1 MNAHRI
7 SRVAR
12 RALCMGS
19 AAILLA
25 TSGGAFAAEPADDPS
40 KEESDQQI
48 RQFLPGQ
55 SKKKSRKERGAEG
68 SQSSSNDTYTL
79 QLHDLRCKESMTDKG
94 GEKDAVT
101 IILRLAEHGNPDV
114 QPVTTLAVVCREG
127 SVIPLEDADTRKPIV
142 LYKGPLRSDL
152 ELTANIYV
160 ALPKGFSNVRD
171 ALRKYA
177 AATGTTLQTVGAA
190 TAEPGL
196 CAGRHGIETGRGQG
210 RHRRCPDRS
219 LERSRGETVC
229 KDRVKWVKG
238 YNKTKK
244 REKLLAHANQGSF
257 KLKTFKKKQW
267 CFGVE
272 SGKIKYVLTARL
284 VRESAG

>member
-1 MNAHRI
+1 MIAHRMYSI
-7 SRVAR
+7 AR
-12 RALCMGS
+12 RALCVGS
-19 AAILLA
+19 AALLFA
-25 TSGGAFAAEPADDPS
+25 TSGGSFAAEPAGDPS

-48 RQFLPGQ
+48 RQFLPGK
-55 SKKKSRKERGAEG
+55 SKKKSRKEGSAEG
-68 SQSSSNDTYTL
+68 TPSSSNDTYTL

-101 IILRLAEHGNPDV
+101 IVLRLAEQGNAEV
-114 QPVTTLAVVCREG
+114 QPVTTLAVVCQEG
-127 SVIPLEDADTRKPIV
+127 SVIPLEDAETRKPIV

-177 AATGTTLQTVGAA
+177 AATGTTLQTVGGA

-196 CAGRHGIETGRGQG
+196 ALAGTALKQDEVKGVVADALTEVWKGAA
-210 RHRRCPDRS
+210 
-219 LERSRGETVC
+219 ETVC

-244 REKLLAHANQGSF
+244 RDKLLAHANQGSF

-267 CFGVE
+267 CFGIE

>member
-1 MNAHRI
+1 
-7 SRVAR
+7 
-12 RALCMGS
+12 
-19 AAILLA
+19 
-25 TSGGAFAAEPADDPS
+25 
-40 KEESDQQI
+40 
-48 RQFLPGQ
+48 
-55 SKKKSRKERGAEG
+55 
-68 SQSSSNDTYTL
+68 
-79 QLHDLRCKESMTDKG
+79 MTDKG

-101 IILRLAEHGNPDV
+101 IVLRLAEQGNPEV

-127 SVIPLEDADTRKPIV
+127 SVIPLEDAETRKPIV

-196 CAGRHGIETGRGQG
+196 ALAGTALKQDEVKGVIADALTEVWKGAA
-210 RHRRCPDRS
+210 
-219 LERSRGETVC
+219 ETVC
-229 KDRVKWVKG
+229 KDRV
-238 YNKTKK
+238 NKTRK

-267 CFGVE
+267 CFGIE
-272 SGKIKYVLTARL
+272 SGKIKYTLTARL